1 MNKPLAGCRVLDLGI
16 ITAGAATSALLADLG
31 AEVIKIE
38 SPAYRDPF
46 RLWTAGEE
54 GEDTEL
60 PRFFRMTNRNKL
72 SLSLNLKEVEGRN
85 VFLKLVA
92 ESDVVVENFSRG
104 VLARLGIDFAS
115 LEAVNPRIILAS
127 ISSQGE
133 TGPDRSYVSFGS
145 TLEAMAGLASITG
158 YPHGQPIVTGNAV
171 NYPDQVVAL
180 FAAGAIAAAW
190 QRSALERTGIHLDLS
205 QRELTTYLCGDSSI
219 RQDGLQGNASSF
231 YALQDCFLAEDDAW
245 IAISLTAEAAV
256 EFGMLVQ
263 VRSLDAEALAAALSR
278 WVRERNSVAAVAEL
292 RGVGVIAEVVRN
304 ALDALESV
312 GQALQ
317 GMPDGDYVK
326 GFPFRIEDI
335 PLEIATPARR
345 LGADSLDV
353 LQRVGRMTS
362 IETEALMSS
371 GIVTVPPSAARLLP
385 NGTERA

>member
-60 PRFFRMTNRNKL
+60 PLFFRMTNRNKL